1 MQLASHVDVGS
12 NCAPVLSSDAD
23 PINIYYIRFSRVNC
37 RRRAAARVWVGRV
50 ILFVD
55 RVSSGFALT
64 IRQRV
69 STT

>member
-1 MQLASHVDVGS
+1 MQLAGHVDVGS

-37 RRRAAARVWVGRV
+37 RRRVCVWVGRV